1 MLHSLQQRLATDNLS
16 YINIIYYLSCIFINE
31 YVICGLSGHCFG
43 FEEATTSH
51 EVGFSLDVKRL
62 ELIAT
67 V

>member
-31 YVICGLSGHCFG
+31 YVICGHCFG

-62 ELIAT
+62 ELIAA